1 MKTNCYYCYYFDLTG
16 YSMKTNCYY
25 CYYFDLTD
33 YSAKTTNCYCYYYL
47 IGSTGCSAKR
57 TNYCY
62 LTD

>member
-16 YSMKTNCYY
+16 C
-25 CYYFDLTD
+25 
-33 YSAKTTNCYCYYYL
+33 SAKTTNCYCYYYL
-47 IGSTGCSAKR
+47 IGSTDCSMKR

>member
-16 YSMKTNCYY
+16 YSMKTNY
-25 CYYFDLTD
+25 C
-33 YSAKTTNCYCYYYL
+33 CCYYYL